1 MKRQAPLP
9 KTQLEADLES
19 LPDMP
24 RSNPRAWTRLQ
35 DDMILK
41 YVPIKGAPAVASI
54 LRIPI
59 QTIRNRFYKLRDGGK

>member
-1 MKRQAPLP
+1 MKAKTPLP

-35 DDMILK
+35 DEMILK
-41 YVPIKGAPAVASI
+41 YVPIKGAPAVSAI
-54 LRIPI
+54 LQIPTV
-59 QTIRNRFYKLRDGGK
+59 TIRARFRKLMDGGK